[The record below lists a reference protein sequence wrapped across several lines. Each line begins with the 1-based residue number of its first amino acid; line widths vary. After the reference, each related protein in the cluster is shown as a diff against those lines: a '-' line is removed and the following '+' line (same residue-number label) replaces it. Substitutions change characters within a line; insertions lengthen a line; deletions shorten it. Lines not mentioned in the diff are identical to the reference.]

1 MKNFGLDTRWVNFW
15 AALIFILIV
24 GPGCAVGLL
33 SKGIII
39 PPETIEQYK
48 NMPEDSPVLQS
59 LREQAKKDPE
69 GMTAASLKCADR
81 LEGEDSGGK
90 IDTPQSDKIKE
101 PATEV
106 DADSPPVEKK
116 GFFEGILS
124 QDILSQGGKEECY
137 WKSPQ
142 MLQMSNPFTAQ
153 QDALTGSLR
162 NALINLGKAQVI
174 MAKALGLDEQV
185 MLAENNVKGLEAGDL
200 GTSDEVEKSIE
211 TSASVQDAIAAE
223 TAKKTVLDGASKA
236 VFATSVPFYTK
247 GVLGS
252 IQTGVQAFQI
262 GQNMVS
268 LNPMALLQI
277 GALVTIVSN
286 LPDLISKLSSST
298 GQIMDFMTANEIDNS
313 EMKDELADAF

>member
-1 MKNFGLDTRWVNFW
+1 MKNYRLSNQRLGSW

-24 GPGCAVGLL
+24 APGCAGVGGLDAL
-33 SKGIII
+33 IRGTKI
-39 PPETIEQYK
+39 PTETIEQYK
-48 NMPEDSPVLQS
+48 NMPEDSPALQS
-59 LREQAKKDPE
+59 LREQAKKDPQ
-69 GMTAASLKCADR
+69 GMIAASLKCAGR
-81 LEGEDSGGK
+81 LEEESSMKVGAPAGKEDGGGK
-90 IDTPQSDKIKE
+90 IDAP
-101 PATEV
+101 
-106 DADSPPVEKK
+106 
-116 GFFEGILS
+116 
-124 QDILSQGGKEECY
+124 GGKEECY
-137 WKSPQ
+137 WRSSPFA
-142 MLQMSNPFTAQ
+142 SFNPFTAQ
-153 QDALTGSLR
+153 QEALTGSLR
-162 NALINLGKAQVI
+162 SALINLGKAQVI

-236 VFATSVPFYTK
+236 VFATSIPFYTK

-252 IQTGVQAFQI
+252 IQTGVEAFQI
-262 GQNMVS
+262 GQNMAS

-298 GQIMDFMTANEIDNS
+298 GQIMDFMTANEIDSN
-313 EMKDELADAF
+313 EMEGKLSDAF